1 MRNLILFITLFF
13 CNLLYSQ
20 IDPEANIFLDAKPRW
35 AHVAFD
41 STAINY
47 KKKNGMNYYIAPSGH
62 RYLIDKNYAYMI
74 HTDFYSGFSGG
85 LIEKIDMSDGKQI
98 WSNYFDERNNI
109 GKEYTSHYFINE
121 QGQLELLDF
130 INFEN
135 NPLPYWTLGK
145 ITNRRYDINNGTLIQ
160 SNIPSQSDSSRAE
173 LYFNF
178 NYTLLHK
185 DSSGAYNYFIS
196 TVRNNMFQIEKHHFD
211 TAFHLIKKDS
221 IVDTVIYPKVF
232 DNFFL
237 VPLNNNF
244 DTLVRMINSYA
255 TSQHKVGDP
264 MSIVLDFFDYNLNK
278 LYRLDLSNKVDQV
291 HQFNFFNVQENSF
304 TLISSEEL
312 FNGEYPLY
320 RLIVFDFRGNKLEEI
335 VLPSFK
341 TDFGNAN
348 CSLKYR
354 NELGS
359 LILSQKEYV
368 LPNGRPE
375 LRLLFYKTD
384 GKGNLFLKKVVPLI
398 DSFFIGAA
406 QMTWLE
412 NNDILLTAPYSF
424 KNTNRNYWQRQRF
437 ISSRWDLKEL
447 NLSTDISK
455 TKSENTLDITY
466 YPIPIIDNKLQWKSN
481 QIIEGQ
487 IILYSMNGS
496 IRQRIDIR
504 DHQGVVKLPE
514 GFNSQFVIAFY
525 DKQKTLLHSRLVY

>member
-13 CNLLYSQ
+13 RNLLYSQ
-20 IDPEANIFLDAKPRW
+20 IDPEANIFLDATPRW

-47 KKKNGMNYYIAPSGH
+47 KKKNGMNYYNAPSGKG
-62 RYLIDKNYAYMI
+62 YIFDKNYAYMVL
-74 HTDFYSGFSGG
+74 TDFYYGLSGG
-85 LIEKIDMSDGKQI
+85 LIEKIDLSNGKQI
-98 WSNYFDERNNI
+98 WSNYYDERNNI
-109 GKEYTSHYFINE
+109 GKEYTSHYFINT

-130 INFEN
+130 INFESSIQ
-135 NPLPYWTLGK
+135 PFWASGK
-145 ITNRRYDINNGTLIQ
+145 IANRRYDLNNGKLIQ
-160 SNIPSQSDSSRAE
+160 SSLPSKNDTIRSQ
-173 LYFNF
+173 LYFNS

-185 DSSGAYNYFIS
+185 DPIGSYNYFYS
-196 TVRNNMFQIEKHHFD
+196 TIRNNKFQIEKLQFD
-211 TAFHLIKKDS
+211 TAFQLIKKDS
-221 IVDTVIYPKVF
+221 IVDSVIYSKVI

-237 VPLNNNF
+237 VPLNKNF
-244 DTLVRMINSYA
+244 DTIVRMINSYA

-264 MSIVLDFFDYNLNK
+264 MSLVLDFFDYDLNK
-278 LYRLDLSNKVDQV
+278 LYRLDLSKKVDQV

-341 TDFGNAN
+341 TDFGSAN
-348 CSLKYR
+348 CSLKFR
-354 NELGS
+354 NEPGS

-424 KNTNRNYWQRQRF
+424 KNSNRNYWQRQRF

-447 NLSTDISK
+447 NLSTDISEA
-455 TKSENTLDITY
+455 KSENTIDITY
-466 YPIPIIDNKLQWKSN
+466 YPIPVIDNKLQWKST
-481 QIIEGQ
+481 QIMEGQ
-487 IILYSMNGS
+487 IILYAMNGS
-496 IRQRIDIR
+496 ILQRIDIHDR
-504 DHQGVVKLPE
+504 QGIIKLPVNI
-514 GFNSQFVIAFY
+514 NSQFAIAFY
-525 DKQKTLLHSRLVY
+525 DKQNTLLHSAIVR